1 MVNTKLLDSKIESS
15 GMKVSFIIEKMGISR
30 SAFYKKKDNK
40 ISFRVSEVYVISDL
54 LRLTESEKQE
64 IFFG

>member
-30 SAFYKKKDNK
+30 SAFYKKKDNNRFLNMEANSVLCLF
-40 ISFRVSEVYVISDL
+40 INI
-54 LRLTESEKQE
+54 
-64 IFFG
+64 